1 MTSEV
6 GDSDPRAEGESANRG
21 LRSAAT
27 NGSALPFSSR
37 RRPQAG
43 AYSNNLITIIMI
55 NIH

>member
-1 MTSEV
+1 MMSEA

-27 NGSALPFSSR
+27 NGSALPLLSM

-43 AYSNNLITIIMI
+43 AYYNNHITTNMV
-55 NIH
+55 NIY